1 MKKIQSTGEQI
12 RDAYISL
19 MEQKPYDRIRV
30 REIAEAAHIQRS
42 TFYQYYDN
50 TNDLITS
57 LEEELLGSM
66 VFYREVEFDIRK
78 LEPLDSVREWFDW
91 CMDHRRYLLAL
102 MGENG
107 DPYFEEKF
115 KGKVCGDINRM
126 MDAEGMPRDEL
137 RPFCVEL
144 TYSIHASLMKFAV
157 RLGRER
163 CPFRADELSR
173 LSNYWRV
180 SALKAEQENRFP
192 LSGKNRKRSP
202 EEETSK

>member
-1 MKKIQSTGEQI
+1 MKKAGDTGEQI

-19 MEQKPYDRIRV
+19 MENKPYDRIRV
-30 REIAEAAHIQRS
+30 REIAETAHIQRS

-57 LEEELLGSM
+57 LEKELLESM
-66 VFYREVEFDIRK
+66 VFYKEEAFDIGK
-78 LEPLDSVREWFDW
+78 SEPLDSVRDWFEW
-91 CMDHRRYLLAL
+91 CMEKRRYLLAL

-115 KGKVCGDINRM
+115 KNRICADINRM
-126 MDAEGMPRDEL
+126 MDSEGIPRDGL

-144 TYSIHASLMKFAV
+144 TYSIHISLMKFAV

-163 CPFRADELSR
+163 CPFQAEELSR

-192 LSGKNRKRSP
+192 VSGKNK
-202 EEETSK
+202 KL